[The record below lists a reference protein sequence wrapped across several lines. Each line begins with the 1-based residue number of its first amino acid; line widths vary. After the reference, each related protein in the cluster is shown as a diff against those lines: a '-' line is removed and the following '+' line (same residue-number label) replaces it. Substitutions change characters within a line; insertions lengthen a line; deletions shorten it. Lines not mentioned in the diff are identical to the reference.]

1 MNKRPILFQ
10 KHPELKDKIP
20 FKSFGDYPS
29 KVEKLKNLSKKTG
42 AEIWIKRDDA
52 ASRIYGGNKCRM
64 MEFIIADA
72 IEKGRK
78 SLVTWGAI
86 GSNQVLSSVIYG
98 THEGFSDIVAVHS
111 EQPYQP
117 YVKRNFLI
125 STSLGVKQV
134 LGGNS
139 LLLVMKL
146 GWEYLKKK
154 LGGKRPYLI
163 PLLGSSPISVLSY
176 LDAAMELRGQIE
188 RGECPRPDYIF
199 VTVGTGGTAAG
210 IMLGSFVLGDI
221 GKVIG
226 VRVVEKSFVNE
237 TMISW
242 EINRT
247 LKFLGRFGVDLGI
260 KKVRPKDIQIIH
272 DYIGAGYAESTT
284 EAVSAI
290 KLLDELEGITL
301 DITYT
306 GKTMAAML
314 DFIKGNSDKK
324 FLFWHTLNTVDIS
337 KYTDKLPDISA
348 APNCFHKHLKG

>member
-1 MNKRPILFQ
+1 MTKRPLLFQ
-10 KHPELKDKIP
+10 KYPKLKDKIP

-29 KVEKLKNLSKKTG
+29 KAHQLKDLSKKTG
-42 AEIWIKRDDA
+42 AEIWIKRDDS
-52 ASRIYGGNKCRM
+52 ASQIYGGNKCRM

-98 THEGFSDIVAVHS
+98 THEGFSDIVAIHN

-117 YVKRNFLI
+117 YVTRNFLI

-139 LLLVMKL
+139 LSLATKL

-163 PLLGSSPISVLSY
+163 PLVGSSPISVLSY
-176 LDAAMELRGQIE
+176 FDAALELREQIE
-188 RGECPRPDYIF
+188 RGDLPRPDYIF
-199 VTVGTGGTAAG
+199 ITVGTGGTAAG
-210 IMLGSFVLGDI
+210 LMLGSLVLGDI
-221 GKVIG
+221 GKVTG
-226 VRVVEKSFVNE
+226 VRVIEKAFVNE
-237 TMISW
+237 MMISW

-247 LKFLGRFGVDLGI
+247 LRYLRRLGVDLGI
-260 KKVRPKDIQIIH
+260 EKVRAKDIHIIH
-272 DYIGAGYAESTT
+272 DYIGTGYAESTT
-284 EAVSAI
+284 EAASAI
-290 KLLDELEGITL
+290 RILDELENIKL

-306 GKTMAAML
+306 GKTMASML
-314 DFIKGNSDKK
+314 DFIKEKRDKR

-337 KYTDKLPDISA
+337 KYTDRLPDISA
-348 APNCFHKHLKG
+348 APRCFHRHLKG